1 MQLSTY
7 YTYHVSLR
15 NPYTIWTSYWMERAV
30 ELLILFRL
38 TNYIVPLSA
47 SFWTI
52 SRLPPLKKAHDRANT
67 VTCFVPN
74 YSNCLSGT
82 PVLFR
87 PHHSVRYTVK
97 HGSIYTWAK
106 QSFAFRGENLQ
117 SLDVVLSDSC
127 TPALKG

>member
-1 MQLSTY
+1 MQLSRY

-15 NPYTIWTSYWMERAV
+15 NHNTIGFRIGWNERFNI
-30 ELLILFRL
+30 LILFRL
-38 TNYIVPLSA
+38 SNYIVPLSA